1 MTTIHLDADYI
12 RGGVTVHVTSYGNGS
27 TALILRDRNGEQLGV
42 ATVAL
47 DESPEPG
54 NVFIKDW
61 SENSGLLAA
70 LQRAGVVGPVVRELP
85 TGYVTAYEVPLLL
98 DVAAAR

>member
-1 MTTIHLDADYI
+1 MTTVQLDADYI
-12 RGGVTVHVTSYGNGS
+12 SGEVTIQAATYRDGS
-27 TALILRDRNGEQLGV
+27 TALILLDREGEQLGV

-47 DESPEPG
+47 DEKPARG

-70 LQRAGVVGPVVRELP
+70 LQRAGVVGPVVREVP
-85 TGYVTAYEVPLLL
+85 TGFVTAYEAPLLIS
-98 DVAAAR
+98 VAVA